1 MQLRS
6 DSAPADLHLTLVT
19 EDASLDPAAARVAT
33 TLKDGEVTLVRGESR
48 DVALALPPL
57 DVSAARAL
65 GVKIARLAKD
75 VRATSVS
82 TDEFNPEFAP
92 AFAIGVTLGAY
103 RFTKFKS
110 DDAPVLS
117 SVSVGGLTDELAERI
132 VAVAS
137 GVNLARDLVNRPL
150 NDLTPKDFTR
160 EAHKLAD
167 EFGLELEVWGRAEC
181 EVRGMRL
188 FLAVNEGSAHE
199 PQFIQLTYKPQH
211 ATRVIALVGKSVMF
225 DTGGYSIK
233 TSAGMA
239 TMKCDMG
246 GGAAVLGAMRALAL
260 LKPDVEVRAYLPACD
275 NAISGAAMRP
285 GDVFRAA
292 NGKTVE
298 VTNTDA
304 EGRLTLADALTIA
317 CDEGADLVVDLATLT
332 GAKVVALGDDLAA
345 LFTSDAAVEFELR
358 EAAARA
364 DEGMWPMPLHSA
376 YLKGYKKGPADLKN
390 SDLKPSGGAIK
401 AALFLREFVTKPWAH
416 LDIAGCAFAEG
427 EHDLGP
433 SGGTGYGV
441 MTLVELVAPTTALS

>member
-6 DSAPADLHLTLVT
+6 DAAPADLHLTLVT
-19 EDASLDPAAARVAT
+19 EDVSLEPAAARAAT
-33 TLKDGEVTLVRGESR
+33 NLKDGDLVLVRGETR

-57 DVSAARAL
+57 DATAARSL
-65 GVKIARLAKD
+65 GVKFARLAKD
-75 VRATSVS
+75 VRATSVT
-82 TDEFNPEFAP
+82 TDEFEADVAS
-92 AFAIGVTLGAY
+92 AFALGVTLGAY
-103 RFTKFKS
+103 RFTKFKA

-117 SVSVGGLTDELAERI
+117 SVSVGGLSAQAAER
-132 VAVAS
+132 VAAVS
-137 GVNLARDLVNRPL
+137 GGVNLARDLVNRPL
-150 NDLTPKDFTR
+150 NDLTPKEFTR
-160 EAHKLAD
+160 EAAKLAE
-167 EFGLELEVWGRAEC
+167 EFGLELEVWGKAEC
-181 EVRGMRL
+181 EVRGMGL

-199 PQFIQLTYKPQH
+199 PQFIQLTYKPENP
-211 ATRVIALVGKSVMF
+211 TRVVALVGKSVMF

-233 TSAGMA
+233 PAAGMV

-246 GGAAVLGAMRALAL
+246 GGAAVLGAMRAVAR

-275 NAISGAAMRP
+275 NAISGSAMRP
-285 GDVFRAA
+285 GDIFRGA

-304 EGRLTLADALTIA
+304 EGRLTLADALTVA

-332 GAKVVALGDDLAA
+332 GAKVTALGDDLAA
-345 LFTSDAAVEFELR
+345 LFTSDAAVELELR

-364 DEGMWPMPLHSA
+364 CEGMWPLPLHSK
-376 YLKGYKKGPADLKN
+376 YLAGYKKGPADLKN
-390 SDLKPSGGAIK
+390 SDLKPAGGAIK

-441 MTLVELVAPTTALS
+441 MTLVELVAPTK